1 MRALESLPKKV
12 MEIENVFIPLSDGVR
27 LAARIWLPADAD
39 SHPVPAILEYLPYR
53 KRDRTIDRD
62 ALTHPYFAGHG
73 YAAVRVDIRG
83 SGDSDGVLKGEY
95 LKQEQDD
102 ALEVLDWLAAQ
113 PWCSGAVGMIGISW
127 GGFNGLQ
134 IAARRHPALKA
145 VVSICSTDDRYSDDI
160 HFMGGCLLIDKISW
174 YSTMFSLNTA
184 PPDPLIVGEG
194 WREMWL
200 ERLEKSGF
208 WLEDWL
214 KHQRRDEFYKHGS
227 VAENWSAI
235 QCPIYAVGGWA
246 DGYTNA
252 VFRLLANLKSPRK
265 GLIGPWAHK
274 YPHFAKPGPQ
284 IGFLQECLRWFDH
297 WLKRIDTG
305 IMNEPMFR
313 AWMEDPAP
321 PRNYCEESSGRWIAE
336 PGWPSAGAAVP
347 EQRPLLP
354 HGLGEP
360 CDVPAQETLI
370 LHPLQTVGLA
380 AGRWCPYGVGG
391 DQPMDQ
397 RFEEAGQLVFDSA
410 PLARDI
416 EIFGFPNLAL
426 RVASDRPD
434 ALIAATLCEILTD
447 GSVRRITYGVLNLTH
462 RNSHEAPEPLEP
474 SVPLDVRLQLNGIAH
489 RFGRGNRIRV
499 ALSTAYW
506 PIVWPSP
513 QPVTLELRLQA
524 SSLFLPVRQRSA
536 ADDLLT
542 DFAPPEHTP
551 PLRPDMLEPEFIS
564 WTICHDVYTGVT
576 TVRRIENEGVR
587 RHADHRLETGSW
599 RESNYSIKPNDPL
612 SARADIRSKRQYSR
626 EGWSV
631 SSTTQIVMA
640 STETHFTVQAT
651 LDAYEKEQLVFN
663 KKWSLEIP
671 RDHV

>member
-12 MEIENVFIPLSDGVR
+12 TEIENVFIPLSDGVR

-160 HFMGGCLLIDKISW
+160 HFMGGCLLLDKISW

-184 PPDPLIVGEG
+184 PPDPLIVGKR
-194 WREMWL
+194 WRELWL

-227 VAENWSAI
+227 VAEDWNAI

-297 WLKRIDTG
+297 WLKGIDTG
-305 IMNEPMFR
+305 IMNEPMLR

-321 PRNYCEESSGRWIAE
+321 PRNYCEESPGRWIAE
-336 PGWPSAGAAVP
+336 PGWPSAGAGAP

-354 HGLGEP
+354 DGLGEAG
-360 CDVPAQETLI
+360 DVPAQKTLT

-380 AGRWCPYGVGG
+380 AGRWCPYGVSG

-410 PLARDI
+410 PLARDV
-416 EIFGFPNLAL
+416 EIFGFPSLAL
-426 RVASDRPD
+426 RIASDRPD
-434 ALIAATLCEILTD
+434 GLVAATLCEILTD
-447 GSVRRITYGVLNLTH
+447 GSVRRVTYGVLNLTH
-462 RNSHEAPEPLEP
+462 RNSDEKPEPLEP
-474 SVPLDVRLQLNGIAH
+474 GVPVDVRLQLNGIAH

-513 QPVTLELRLQA
+513 RPVSLEVLLQA

-542 DFAPPEHTP
+542 DFRPAEHTP

-564 WTICHDVYTGVT
+564 WTICHDVHTGIT

-587 RHADHRLETGSW
+587 RHADHHLETGGW
-599 RESNYSIKPNDPL
+599 RESIYSIKPDDPL
-612 SARADIRSKRQYSR
+612 SARADIQSKRQYSR
-626 EGWSV
+626 EGWCV
-631 SSTTQIVMA
+631 SSTTQIVA
-640 STETHFTVQAT
+640 TSTETHFVVHAM
-651 LDAYEKEQLVFN
+651 LNAYEKEQLVFN
-663 KKWSLEIP
+663 RKWSLEIP